1 MNETFWTI
9 RIIIIIQIISQT
21 NLVITNQI
29 RSAVSMKIE
38 KCFKGIP
45 SLIAIDRSDRV
56 SLIYSKKL
64 DRNNLY
70 IIFYILN

>member
-21 NLVITNQI
+21 NLVITHQI
-29 RSAVSMKIE
+29 RSAVSMKFEKKIE

-45 SLIAIDRSDRV
+45 SLIAIDRSDAN
-56 SLIYSKKL
+56 LLKKI
-64 DRNNLY
+64 RSE
-70 IIFYILN
+70 